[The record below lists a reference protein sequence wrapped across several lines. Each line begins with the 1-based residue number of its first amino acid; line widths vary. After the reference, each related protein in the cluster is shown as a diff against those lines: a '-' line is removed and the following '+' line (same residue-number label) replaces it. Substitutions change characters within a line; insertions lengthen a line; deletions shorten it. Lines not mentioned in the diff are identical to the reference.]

1 MTRILRLVKK
11 FFCLLAL
18 SACVFGCQK
27 QQAKEE
33 GSAEGQGRAKL
44 SERERALIESKQET
58 VSHVIPVSMQQIDQ
72 EPTNEQQPAE
82 EIENRPTPANK
93 ATTPNAVESI
103 SAQPEA
109 SMTPA
114 ATETPILSPT
124 GTPTP
129 AISST
134 PLSTVQTPEAGKK
147 PVATSTPRLRLN
159 PLSMGTPFPQA
170 TVSAEFSLASSPV
183 ASAVPTETGSQAQ
196 RAAKPDASASATAS
210 WIRSASGKKR
220 ATPSVS
226 PSSSP

>member
-18 SACVFGCQK
+18 SACVLGCQK
-27 QQAKEE
+27 QQAKDE
-33 GSAEGQGRAKL
+33 GSAEGQGRAEL

-72 EPTNEQQPAE
+72 EPTNAQQPAE

-93 ATTPNAVESI
+93 ATTPNAVEST
-103 SAQPEA
+103 SAGPEA

-114 ATETPILSPT
+114 ATQTPILSPT

-129 AISST
+129 ALSSA
-134 PLSTVQTPEAGKK
+134 PLST
-147 PVATSTPRLRLN
+147 
-159 PLSMGTPFPQA
+159 GTPFPQA

-196 RAAKPDASASATAS
+196 RAAKPDAYASATAS